1 MDEPKFRFSRTGAA
15 ATIPC
20 DLVKNALFFQ
30 VRLNGLEPLWFTLDS
45 GAGSTYIDQTLAE
58 KMGLQFHGT
67 RLVQGAGTG
76 RIKVHIINDVSFELP
91 DVVSYR
97 HQIHSAY
104 LSSLHDQWG
113 RRLDGFFG
121 YDFLER
127 FLVFLDYE
135 SERMTVADPSTF
147 HYDGWG
153 EVFPLEFQGNLP
165 FIRATVEVAGSPPE
179 DSLLLVDSG
188 SQDALDH
195 PLIASSFGAR
205 PTTTGVG
212 LGREARGLFGC
223 VERLRLGSFELRD
236 LFGVAEGTG
245 LGARLI
251 GGGVLSRFRVTF
263 DYSRKRMILQRTK
276 Q

>member
-1 MDEPKFRFSRTGAA
+1 MNEPKFRFSHNGV

-20 DLVKNALFFQ
+20 DLAKNALFFR
-30 VRLNGLEPLWFTLDS
+30 VRLNGSEPLWFTLDS
-45 GAGSTYIDQTLAE
+45 GAGATYIDQHLAE
-58 KMGLQFHGT
+58 KMGLQFTGT
-67 RLVQGAGTG
+67 RLVQGAGKG
-76 RIKVHIINDVSFELP
+76 KIKVRTFGDVSFELP
-91 DVVSYR
+91 EVVSDR
-97 HQIHSAY
+97 HQIHSAD
-104 LSSLHDQWG
+104 LSSLHEQWG

-127 FLVFLDYE
+127 FIVVLDYE
-135 SERMTVADPSTF
+135 SKRLTVADPSTF
-147 HYDGWG
+147 HYDGPG

-165 FIRATVEVAGSPPE
+165 FIRGTVEVAGNPPE

-188 SQDALDH
+188 SQDGVDH
-195 PLIASSFGAR
+195 PLIASSFGAK

-212 LGREARGLFGC
+212 LGRETRGVFGRVERLQLGRFELRGLFGAA
-223 VERLRLGSFELRD
+223 G
-236 LFGVAEGTG
+236 GAG

-263 DYSRKRMILQRTK
+263 DYSHKRMILERTK